1 MQLERA
7 RIKNFRSLRE
17 VEVSF
22 GAHTALIGGNGAGK
36 SSILKAIEKFYST
49 SKSCDADDYFGRDQG
64 QSIEIELTFH
74 QLGDQEVAAFEERV
88 RDGKLVVTR
97 IFDGSSSSGRY
108 QGLVPQIADFA
119 AIRMHTGAAPKR
131 AAYNSLRENN
141 PLYADLPNAGSA
153 AAVDQALRD
162 WESNHPDQLVLLPDD
177 GQFFGFQN
185 NSRGK
190 LQQHTSFVFIPAVR
204 EAAADAADGK
214 TSVIGKLLELL
225 VRSQILQ
232 RPDIQ
237 AFKAQMT
244 EAYQALVSAEN
255 MPELGALAGTLTADL
270 RGLYQDAEVSLNWR
284 EIGEMPVPLPMA
296 DVFLKDDGFGGP
308 VDRQGHGLQRA
319 FIFTLL
325 QHLARTAVPESDEA
339 RLESDV
345 SEGDGAPAAAAVQAP
360 TLILAI
366 EEPELYQHPTKQRHF
381 AEVLRGLS
389 SGTLPGVQGHTQVIF
404 GSHSPM
410 FISMGKADEIRLTR
424 RSPCAD
430 SELKQCTLQT
440 LDLGIVAQKLE
451 QGWGKPAGTFSAET
465 LMPRL
470 HILGA
475 ELAEGFFA
483 NGVILVE
490 GRSDKAA
497 LTAAARMLGVSFE
510 AAGIAILS
518 AEGKA
523 NLDRPYVI
531 FRELGIPTFILWD
544 CDQQLPEAKRTPAT
558 DIALSKLAKPHDQFD
573 AAPAHDLIS
582 DCYAH
587 FEKTLEHKLKD
598 DLTPE
603 MHAACLAAACE
614 PFGVDPSNDTQKI
627 PEVVYQML
635 LHAKAQG
642 RESEML
648 KNLVRAMWR
657 FFRNEEI
664 PELPQAQGQIEVV

>member
-7 RIKNFRSLRE
+7 RIKNFRSLRDID
-17 VEVSF
+17 VSF

-49 SKSCDADDYFGRDQG
+49 SKNCEADDFFGRDQG
-64 QSIEIELTFH
+64 QSIEIELTFN
-74 QLGDQEVAAFEERV
+74 QLGDQELAAFQERV

-97 IFDGSSSSGRY
+97 IFDGSASSGRY
-108 QGLVPQIADFA
+108 QGLVPQIADFM
-119 AIRMHTGAAPKR
+119 AIRMHTGATPKR
-131 AAYNSLRENN
+131 AAYNALRENN
-141 PLYADLPNAGSA
+141 PLYAGLPNAGSA
-153 AAVDQALRD
+153 GAVDQALRD
-162 WESNHPDQLVLLPDD
+162 WEANHPEQLVLLPDD

-190 LQQHTSFVFIPAVR
+190 LQRHTSFVFIPAVR
-204 EAAADAADGK
+204 EASADAADSK
-214 TSVIGKLLELL
+214 TSVIGKLLEIL

-232 RPDIQ
+232 RPDIL

-325 QHLARTAVPESDEA
+325 QHLARTTVPEAGDA
-339 RLESDV
+339 LV
-345 SEGDGAPAAAAVQAP
+345 EGEVDGDDGTPAAAVVQTP

-410 FISMGKADEIRLTR
+410 FISMGKADEVRLTR
-424 RSPCAD
+424 RSPSPD
-430 SELKQCTLQT
+430 SELKQCTLQA
-440 LDLGIVAQKLE
+440 LDLATVAQRLE
-451 QGWGKPAGTFSAET
+451 RGWGKPAGTFNAET

-497 LTAAARMLGVSFE
+497 LSATARMLGVSLE

-531 FRELGIPTFILWD
+531 FRELGIPTFMLWD
-544 CDQQLPEAKRTPAT
+544 CDQQLPEAKRTPAI
-558 DIALSKLAKPHDQFD
+558 DLALSKLAKPDDQFD
-573 AAPAHDLIS
+573 AAPTYDLIS

-587 FEKTLEHKLKD
+587 FEKTLEHKLKEE
-598 DLTPE
+598 LTPE
-603 MHAACLAAACE
+603 VHAVCLEAACE
-614 PFGVDPSNDTQKI
+614 QFGVQPSNDTQKI
-627 PEVVYQML
+627 PEIVYQTIL
-635 LHAKAQG
+635 RAREHG

-664 PELPQAQGQIEVV
+664 PESP